1 MVRCLLASCV
11 NDVWM
16 LRLPGG
22 GRHWARKLKLK
33 KTWNILWSIP
43 RCQKDFSQSKKNIPP
58 SNQGDKEMWMFCGWP
73 GALWEELSGDS
84 RIFFNVFRHLLSRCF
99 AVNSSSAARRF
110 GCFVASLR
118 HCRLRHVP
126 PTQQP
131 FITNWHKLGQPGVR
145 KLKDFCSVY
154 FAQRLG
160 WRILMR
166 KIGSDLEGQKRTAPD
181 EDQIWMFPFHLH
193 SFTSC
198 ISSQN
203 ELIPEESRD
212 GAW

>member
-1 MVRCLLASCV
+1 M
-11 NDVWM
+11 DV
-16 LRLPGG
+16 LRLAWGIVRRTIRGFP
-22 GRHWARKLKLK
+22 H
-33 KTWNILWSIP
+33 
-43 RCQKDFSQSKKNIPP
+43 
-58 SNQGDKEMWMFCGWP
+58 
-73 GALWEELSGDS
+73 
-84 RIFFNVFRHLLSRCF
+84 FFNVFRHLLSRCF

-166 KIGSDLEGQKRTAPD
+166 KIGSDLEGQKRTALY
-181 EDQIWMFPFHLH
+181 ISKSNLNV
-193 SFTSC
+193 SFS
-198 ISSQN
+198 
-203 ELIPEESRD
+203 LIQLYLLYQFSK
-212 GAW
+212 